1 MFGGSYLDD
10 LKKSEKSGIQY
21 ALHTMLLLYL
31 YYTYS
36 RLSSV
41 MVLSAEHVQQ
51 QAKKMLE
58 F

>member
-21 ALHTMLLLYL
+21 ALHTMLYF